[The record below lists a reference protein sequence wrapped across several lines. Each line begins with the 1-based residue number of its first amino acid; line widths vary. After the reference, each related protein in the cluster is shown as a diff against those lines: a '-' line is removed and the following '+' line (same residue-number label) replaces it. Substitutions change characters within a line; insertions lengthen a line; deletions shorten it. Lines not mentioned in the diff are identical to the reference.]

1 VKTVTSDKSKLFL
14 EAFAQNNAAEPAWGR
29 NRGQRQAAL
38 AVLAEQGTE
47 IRGREEWLFGDAGAM
62 ASGDALPLFGKH
74 AGNDL
79 AAKIST
85 ENPHL
90 LVFVNGVFDAG
101 RSRIAD
107 LPAGATVVAL
117 SAVDDANQVGEI
129 ARDQESSFTALNSA
143 FWRDGVL
150 VKIAAGSVL
159 EHPIELHYL
168 NDLNGQV
175 GLIPV
180 RNVVQVGDKGAVTF
194 IERSSAVAEGIS
206 EQPLTEIT
214 CGVGAKVHHIKV
226 MSGLEVGEHY
236 GSTHVV
242 QAADSQYRSW
252 EILTGGRV
260 VRRELHVTLAG
271 TGADCDLNALYMGSG
286 QQRYD
291 LRTRVRHDAAGC
303 ETRELYKGIMDDA
316 SRGIFD
322 GLIYVAKDSQQ
333 TNAHQTNRNLLLSD
347 DAVVN
352 SIPRLEIYADDVKCS
367 HGSTTGQLSDDQL
380 FYLQTR
386 GFSPEEART
395 YLAWAFASE
404 VVESIPVE
412 SLRKELSAELTRS
425 LAVFD
430 SAELEG
436 NS

>member
-1 VKTVTSDKSKLFL
+1 MKTVTSDKSKLFL
-14 EAFAQNNAAEPAWGR
+14 EAFAQNNEAEPAWGR
-29 NRGQRQAAL
+29 NSGQRQAAL
-38 AVLAEQGTE
+38 NLLAKQGTE

-74 AGNDL
+74 AGNNV
-79 AAKIST
+79 ASEISA
-85 ENPHL
+85 EDSYL
-90 LVFVNGVFDAG
+90 LVFVNGVYDAD

-117 SAVDDANQVGEI
+117 SSVDEADQVGQI
-129 ARDQESSFTALNSA
+129 ARDQDSSFTALNSA

-150 VKIAAGSVL
+150 VKIAVGSVL
-159 EHPIELHYL
+159 EHPIELRYL
-168 NDLNGQV
+168 NDLNGQA

-180 RNVVQVGDKGAVTF
+180 RNVVQVGDKGSVTL

-206 EQPLTEIT
+206 EQPLTEVA
-214 CGVGAKVHHIKV
+214 CGVGSTVHHIKV

-242 QAADSQYRSW
+242 QAADSRYRSW
-252 EILTGGRV
+252 EILTGGRL
-260 VRRELHVTLAG
+260 VRREVHVTLAG

-286 QQRYD
+286 EQRYD

-322 GLIYVAKDSQQ
+322 GLIYVARDSQQ

-367 HGSTTGQLSDDQL
+367 HGATTGKLDEEAL
-380 FYLQTR
+380 FYLRSR
-386 GFSPEEART
+386 GIRAADAKRMLLE
-395 YLAWAFASE
+395 AFASD
-404 VVESIPVE
+404 VFALIRVKNLRLNVEERVTA
-412 SLRKELSAELTRS
+412 LLAEYSTS
-425 LAVFD
+425 D
-430 SAELEG
+430 SVDE
-436 NS
+436 